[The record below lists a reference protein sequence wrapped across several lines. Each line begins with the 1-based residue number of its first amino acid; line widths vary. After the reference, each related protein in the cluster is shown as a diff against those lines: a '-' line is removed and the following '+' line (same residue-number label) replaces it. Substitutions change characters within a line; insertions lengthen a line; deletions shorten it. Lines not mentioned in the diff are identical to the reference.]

1 MTPSPPESPIDY
13 NGDPDQRP
21 PSCGDDIDFHRDSPA
36 KLPKTN
42 HVPFISNTHNVARVE
57 PLPPPINSSSKY
69 LSDDI
74 DMLEELKARAKAA
87 LLKEAGDQGE
97 DILDE
102 ISSKS
107 SKKDKLDESLGA
119 LKSPVGNHTNKR
131 PLDNGE
137 EKEEEVVD
145 ITKPRNDDD
154 FDDSENQPLS
164 AIMKN
169 SNDASR
175 KQPPSKRLR
184 RKSAATGEDDV
195 VPLNEN
201 DISSSTKASKN
212 PFDDEEDDEDDED
225 SNKARKVQKDIAC
238 EDEM

>member
-42 HVPFISNTHNVARVE
+42 HVPFIANTHNVARVE

-119 LKSPVGNHTNKR
+119 LKSPIGNHTNKR
-131 PLDNGE
+131 PLDNE
-137 EKEEEVVD
+137 DEKEEV
-145 ITKPRNDDD
+145 
-154 FDDSENQPLS
+154 
-164 AIMKN
+164 
-169 SNDASR
+169 
-175 KQPPSKRLR
+175 
-184 RKSAATGEDDV
+184 AAT
-195 VPLNEN
+195 
-201 DISSSTKASKN
+201 
-212 PFDDEEDDEDDED
+212 
-225 SNKARKVQKDIAC
+225 
-238 EDEM
+238 

>member
-102 ISSKS
+102 ISSNGRLQKIKS
-107 SKKDKLDESLGA
+107 KTCIA
-119 LKSPVGNHTNKR
+119 LYLCNVCYLHSFLLLIIYSMLIFVTNI
-131 PLDNGE
+131 LLCN
-137 EKEEEVVD
+137 
-145 ITKPRNDDD
+145 
-154 FDDSENQPLS
+154 LL
-164 AIMKN
+164 
-169 SNDASR
+169 SR
-175 KQPPSKRLR
+175 K
-184 RKSAATGEDDV
+184 G
-195 VPLNEN
+195 
-201 DISSSTKASKN
+201 
-212 PFDDEEDDEDDED
+212 
-225 SNKARKVQKDIAC
+225 
-238 EDEM
+238 